1 MMLLSPRRALARL
14 TTFIALV
21 SVLVSGCSSFGSSE
35 PPTPTP
41 IPTPVVAIKPIY
53 QVQRGQVVKEL
64 EFAGRIAPVQEESL
78 FFRTNGFVR
87 QINVSRGAAVTA
99 GQVLAQLDVTDLENQ
114 LNQARLA
121 LTTSEAQLEAA
132 QHTISE
138 TLTEAQIALDTAK
151 LRLAQTAAQDYEAPV
166 IIAQINVTR
175 TLDTLKEAQE
185 DMQKSLER
193 SWDKE
198 ETRKAYARKLE
209 LAQQNITI
217 ALAQYDQAASNRTS
231 HDYAVQI
238 LAQDVKLAQLR
249 VDKLKRGVDEQTA
262 QAVEMARLTVK
273 RLEDQLANTRLVA
286 PFDGQVT
293 FIQGSAGSSA
303 TAFNTIM
310 IVADPSR
317 LEVSADV
324 SAVADAI
331 YLSPGMTVT
340 VEPVSQAGQV
350 QLQGTIRRLPDLTTT
365 ERADAKDRTVRIT
378 LEGLTPEVGAAINN
392 AARRGLD
399 LDRAVRIKTA
409 IERKDNVL
417 WLPPQAVRI
426 FEGRRFV
433 VVIEGAV
440 MRRVDVKLGLVGKDR
455 VEIAE
460 GLTEGQTVQ
469 SP

>member
-1 MMLLSPRRALARL
+1 MMSCSPRRALARFASL
-14 TTFIALV
+14 IALC
-21 SVLVSGCSSFGSSE
+21 SLLASGCSGLTSTE

-41 IPTPVVAIKPIY
+41 YPTPIVPVKPTY
-53 QVQRGQVVKEL
+53 PVQRGQVVKEI

-78 FFRTNGFVR
+78 FFRTNGFMR
-87 QINVSRGAAVTA
+87 QINVSRGEAVTA

-121 LTTSEAQLEAA
+121 LKTSEAQLEAV
-132 QHTISE
+132 QRTIGE

-151 LRLAQTAAQDYEAPV
+151 LKFIQTQVQDYAAPV
-166 IIAQINVTR
+166 TIAQINVTR
-175 TLDTLKEAQE
+175 AKAIADEAE
-185 DMQKSLER
+185 DENNKSLNR
-193 SWDKE
+193 SWDSEK
-198 ETRKAYARKLE
+198 TRKAYAKALE
-209 LAQQNITI
+209 QAQQNLTI
-217 ALAQYDQAASNRTS
+217 AQAQYDQAVSNRDS

-249 VDKLKRGVDEQTA
+249 VDKLKRGVDEQTV

-286 PFDGQVT
+286 PFNGQVT
-293 FIQGSAGSSA
+293 FIKGSAGSSVA
-303 TAFNTIM
+303 AFDTVM

-365 ERADAKDRTVRIT
+365 DKADQKDRTVRIT
-378 LEGLTPEVGAAINN
+378 LEGLSPELGAAINN

-399 LDRAVRIKTA
+399 LDRAVRVKTPL
-409 IERKDNVL
+409 ERKDDVL
-417 WLPPQAVRI
+417 WLPPQAVRT

-440 MRRVDVKLGLVGKDR
+440 MRRVDVKLGIVGKDR
-455 VEIAE
+455 VEIVE
-460 GLTEGQTVQ
+460 GLTEGQIVQ
-469 SP
+469 AP